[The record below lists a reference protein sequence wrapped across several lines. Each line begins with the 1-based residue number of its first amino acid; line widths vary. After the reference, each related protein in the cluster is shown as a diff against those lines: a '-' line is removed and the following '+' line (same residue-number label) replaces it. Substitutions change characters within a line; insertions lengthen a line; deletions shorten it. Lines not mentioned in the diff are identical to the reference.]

1 MPYPLPSVSDFKAR
15 FDRDFPYSVPA
26 WGATAVLTVVAGVIT
41 AAALGPAGGGEGYTS
56 APTCRVRDLG
66 SPPGTGAT
74 ITATLAGGA
83 VSAYAVG
90 AGGTGWKNPV
100 LDVTGGAGDETDVS
114 RVRDRDIA
122 RAIAEASGNV
132 NQALFCDA
140 ESFTAAFLLLAA
152 HCLVANLLV
161 AGEGVRS
168 RFNWLTTSKSA
179 GDLSE
184 SFEISE
190 FVRENPFLA
199 SLSKTGY
206 GGRYLE
212 IITPLLCGNV
222 MPAFRV
228 TLP

>member
-1 MPYPLPSVSDFKAR
+1 MPYPLPTVSDFKAR

-26 WGATAVLTVVAGVIT
+26 WGASAVLTVVAGVIT
-41 AAALGPAGGGEGYTS
+41 AAALASGGEGYTS
-56 APTCRVRDLG
+56 APACAVRDRGLPAG
-66 SPPGTGAT
+66 LGAT
-74 ITATLAGGA
+74 VTAALTAGA
-83 VSAYAVG
+83 VSGFTVT
-90 AGGTGWKNPV
+90 AGGTGYKDPV

-122 RAIAEASGNV
+122 RAITQAANNV

-140 ESFTAAFLLLAA
+140 GSFAEAFLLLAA

-168 RFNWLTTSKSA
+168 RFNWLTTSKAA
-179 GDLSE
+179 GD
-184 SFEISE
+184 ISE
-190 FVRENPFLA
+190 GFEVPAFIMENPFLA

-212 IITPLLCGNV
+212 ILTPLLCGNV